1 VADEV
6 GVSKAHIYE
15 LELNKVKNPSVE
27 TLKKLASLFEM
38 PLSYFLD
45 EDEDVEFQVM
55 FRDLQKN
62 VAQLSPQ
69 ERAAVELMA
78 KSLLEAK
85 KSDDKN

>member
-1 VADEV
+1 
-6 GVSKAHIYE
+6 
-15 LELNKVKNPSVE
+15 
-27 TLKKLASLFEM
+27 M